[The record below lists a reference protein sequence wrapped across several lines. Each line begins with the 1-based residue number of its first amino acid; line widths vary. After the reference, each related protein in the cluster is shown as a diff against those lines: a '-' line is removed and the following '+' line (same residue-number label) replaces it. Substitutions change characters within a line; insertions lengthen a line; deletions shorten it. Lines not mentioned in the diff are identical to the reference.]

1 MNGVYLEYSPIVHT
15 NIISQELRMSSEK
28 TKRCWKCE
36 EEKTLDN
43 FWKEKSRG
51 DGLSPLCKS
60 CKRAKAK
67 KYMSKYGPEY
77 FQKNKDKIQAQRKE
91 RRRTHEPTRIAATIR
106 NRLYNVIT
114 CRYKSKPTLE
124 LIGIESWEKLAQHL
138 ESQFTDGMSW
148 DNYGQWHID
157 HIRPCVS
164 FDLTD
169 PEQQKECFNY
179 TNLQPLWA
187 KDNLSKGGKW
197 DG

>member
-1 MNGVYLEYSPIVHT
+1 
-15 NIISQELRMSSEK
+15 MSSEK
-28 TKRCWKCE
+28 TKRCWQCK

-43 FWKEKSRG
+43 FWKERRRG
-51 DGLSPLCKS
+51 DGLSPLCKP
-60 CKRAKAK
+60 CQRAKSK
-67 KYMSKYGPEY
+67 KYMSEYGPKY
-77 FQKNKDKIQAQRKE
+77 YQKNKDKIHAERKK
-91 RRRTHEPTRIAATIR
+91 RRSTHESARIAETIR
-106 NRLYNVIT
+106 CRIRNVVT

-124 LIGIESWEKLAQHL
+124 LVGVESWEELAQHL